1 MKQTA
6 LVICPGRGTYTAQEL
21 GYLKRY
27 GARFQDKL
35 AVLDQARRGAG
46 KMPLSELDGA
56 AQYALGTHTVGE
68 NAAALI
74 YACSLVDYLSINPDK
89 YEVVAIMGN
98 SMGWYTALG
107 LSGALGFKDAFR
119 LVDTMGS
126 LMQAHGVGGQLLYPE
141 VDEHWR
147 FDAGKRA
154 LIESQMSEINQ
165 LDGCQVFDSIFFGG
179 YRVIGGNDQGLKAL
193 SKRLPQVEERYPL
206 RLVNHAAFHT
216 PLLQGIT
223 DQAQQVTEAA
233 SFTRPKV
240 PLIDGRGQIWQPYS
254 TNPQLLWEYTLG
266 YQLVNP
272 YDFTQA
278 VTVGLKEFAPDKLIL
293 LGPGSASGG
302 AIAQVMIQHR
312 WNGLGSKEAFMSAQ
326 EKDPY
331 LLAMGRTDQRAW
343 VSQ

>member
-21 GYLKRY
+21 GYVKRH
-27 GARFQDKL
+27 GGRFPERL
-35 AVLDQARRGAG
+35 AALDQIRRNAG
-46 KMPLSELDGA
+46 KATLSELDGA

-74 YACSLVDYLSINPDK
+74 YACSLVDFLSIDREK
-89 YEVVAIMGN
+89 ADVVAITGN

-107 LSGALGFKDAFR
+107 LAGALGFENAFQ
-119 LVDTMGS
+119 LADGMGS
-126 LMQAHGVGGQLLYPE
+126 LMQSHGVGGQLLYPE

-147 FDAGKRA
+147 LDAGKRA
-154 LIESQMSEINQ
+154 LIEAQMREVNR
-165 LDGCQVFDSIFFGG
+165 LDGCQVFDSIYFGG
-179 YRVIGGNDQGLKAL
+179 YRVIGGNDPGLRAL
-193 SKRLPQVEERYPL
+193 AKRLPPLEERYPL

-216 PLLQGIT
+216 PLLEGIVA
-223 DQAQQVTEAA
+223 QAQQVFNPA
-233 SFTRPKV
+233 SFARPQI
-240 PLIDGRGQIWQPYS
+240 PLIDGRGRIWQPYS
-254 TNPQLLWEYTLG
+254 TNPQSLWEYTLG
-266 YQLVNP
+266 HQLVNP

-312 WNGLGSKEAFMSAQ
+312 WNGLDSKEDFMSAQ
-326 EKDPY
+326 EKEPY
-331 LLAMGRTDQRAW
+331 LLALGRADQRAL
-343 VSQ
+343 VL